1 MICFDLAKKPSYSRF
16 VPNVQSCRTFN
27 QLLLL
32 LFVAYLS
39 INHKLNF
46 TFSFICALL
55 SIMKKQKK
63 LDKKTRERLREL
75 ARVESV
81 YNLTGTA
88 STYRGFSIH
97 SGMSTRSSS
106 INKSNAYQNRLAKF
120 VDDGRSQKIYS

>member
-1 MICFDLAKKPSYSRF
+1 LLDLAKNGSCSWF
-16 VPNVQSCRTFN
+16 VPNVQSCRSFN

-32 LFVAYLS
+32 VFKAYLS

-55 SIMKKQKK
+55 YTMKKQNK
-63 LDKKTRERLREL
+63 LDKKTRARLREL

-88 STYRGFSIH
+88 STYRGFSIY

-106 INKSNAYQNRLAKF
+106 INKSNSYQNRLARF
-120 VDDGRSQKIYS
+120 IDTGRSQKIYN